1 MCGCRT
7 RGQAGYSWPAFPIHG
22 GGRKTALLLPVEPRT
37 VLEPQ
42 TYERV
47 GKSLSLFPQVFW
59 PGVTAEG
66 PTPRTIFSI
75 TWYCQNTPRSPHR
88 SKRNAAA
95 VDDSPGRPCLVYRLA
110 QVMSL
115 VHARNGSRDM
125 LLPSEDNSRCLRGL
139 GDHLGPC
146 TPFLQFLIYTIYLT
160 DQFSHYQK
168 LFSRNTQFV
177 SIHPSIY
184 PVFIE
189 HLLICLL

>member
-125 LLPSEDNSRCLRGL
+125 LLPSEDNSGCLREL

-146 TPFLQFLIYTIYLT
+146 TPFFAIPHLHHLSHQSIQSLPKAIFPKYTICIH
-160 DQFSHYQK
+160 S
-168 LFSRNTQFV
+168 
-177 SIHPSIY
+177 SIHLSSVY
-184 PVFIE
+184 
-189 HLLICLL
+189 